1 MGRVRRLVMQRLVY
15 GPVPSRRFG
24 RSLGVD
30 VVPFKSCTLDCLY
43 CQLGRTDRHSTER
56 RMFVPPDA
64 VVEQVLAAAA
74 GDAPPDVITF
84 AGSGEPT
91 LYAGL
96 GEVARRLREVTA
108 IPLLLITNGTLLWR
122 EDVAAEAALFDRVAP
137 SLDAGDE
144 ETFRRINRPA
154 AEVTLERLVE
164 GIAAFTRRYP
174 EKVRLEIFIARG
186 LNDSPAA
193 IDAIVETVR
202 RIDPVRVEL
211 NTAVRPT
218 ADRSVQGVSEAFLQ
232 SLVPRFHC
240 PAEAIASFSQATT
253 AVHDEAPEVLA
264 RRVLTTLGR
273 RPCTVDDLHRSLG
286 ASSEAV
292 SGALVLLVKTGK
304 VYEEEREGRVYFRRR
319 QADGGRDGE

>member
-1 MGRVRRLVMQRLVY
+1 MQRLVY

-232 SLVPRFHC
+232 S
-240 PAEAIASFSQATT
+240 QATT